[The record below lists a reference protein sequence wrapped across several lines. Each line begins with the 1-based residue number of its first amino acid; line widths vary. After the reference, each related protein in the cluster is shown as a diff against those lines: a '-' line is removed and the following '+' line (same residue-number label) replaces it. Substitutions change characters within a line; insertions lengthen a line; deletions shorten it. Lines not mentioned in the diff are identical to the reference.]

1 MVVVPAENIQFG
13 TFLFL
18 ECFKNISFL
27 LLSAKLSIS
36 INFHPQCLL
45 IGIAD

>member
-13 TFLFL
+13 TFLFP

-27 LLSAKLSIS
+27 LLSAKSLLSV
-36 INFHPQCLL
+36 
-45 IGIAD
+45 